1 MIPIVFIAA
10 AVAAAALARPRRK
23 SKKAISSGGGVAE
36 GGVAPG
42 GVPSTGEVSN
52 GAVTP
57 SPRVLPAECLGLTA
71 QGGQLAGVDYIEF
84 VTGGAREDDELPMI
98 VSLHGLGYDNT
109 AHIKWLKEIAT
120 PVRVIL
126 PNGFFEKTSRTKRA
140 WWPSYSDRALKEASQ
155 GLANFVYFIQQCRPT
170 RGRPVMTGHS
180 MGGYVALDFATQF
193 PELLTATVP
202 VAATRSKR
210 LWDVHPGVPVHGIH
224 GELDNSFESA
234 NRYYYEMYERG
245 LPVAMTSVS
254 GAPHRITSKVAGP
267 WIDALSSF
275 IV

>member
-1 MIPIVFIAA
+1 MSPIVFIAA
-10 AVAAAALARPRRK
+10 AAAVAALARPRRK
-23 SKKAISSGGGVAE
+23 SKGSVPPGSSGTASPSKNNSGAE
-36 GGVAPG
+36 A
-42 GVPSTGEVSN
+42 PSTQ
-52 GAVTP
+52 A
-57 SPRVLPAECLGLTA
+57 LPPECLGLTA
-71 QGGQLAGVDYIEF
+71 EGGQLAGVDYIEF
-84 VTGGAREDDELPMI
+84 VTGGAGENDELPMVI
-98 VSLHGLGYDNT
+98 SLHGLGYDNT
-109 AHIKWLKEIAT
+109 AHIKWLEEFAI
-120 PVRVIL
+120 PVRIIL
-126 PNGFFEKTSRTKRA
+126 PNGFFEKTGRTKRA

-170 RGRPVMTGHS
+170 RGKPVMTGHS

-193 PELLTATVP
+193 PELIAATVP

-210 LWDVHPGVPVHGIH
+210 LWDEHPGVPVHGIH

-245 LPVAMTSVS
+245 LPVAMTSVP

-267 WIDALSSF
+267 WRDALSSF